1 MNADEVFY
9 EEILGNNQHGHKDGE
24 EQQNIDK
31 SGKEV
36 IH

>member
-1 MNADEVFY
+1 MNTDEVLD
-9 EEILGNNQHGHKDGE
+9 EEIVGDNQHGRKDGE